1 MYHKHFWVSIHI
13 GGIKRYQIGFAV
25 LKLQKQIFDNVEQ
38 NIVAVLSKNVLNK
51 ARKTTD
57 TNSADFFAY
66 GGFMKRKLKMRAL
79 INAFHS
85 TQFDPNGSYTGNPQG
100 KEKPVQDADDL

>member
-1 MYHKHFWVSIHI
+1 
-13 GGIKRYQIGFAV
+13 
-25 LKLQKQIFDNVEQ
+25 
-38 NIVAVLSKNVLNK
+38 
-51 ARKTTD
+51 
-57 TNSADFFAY
+57 
-66 GGFMKRKLKMRAL
+66 MKRKLKMRAL